1 MTLLIFFAVLSVL
14 VLAHEWGH
22 FVTARRAGAKVE
34 EFGFGFPPKLFSLKK
49 NGIVYSFNL
58 IPFGGFVKI
67 FGEDGEHAN
76 ESGSFASL
84 KLSKRA
90 KIIIA
95 GVTMNII
102 LAILLLGAGN
112 LIGRPEVITDENFNS
127 ARDVRILVLQVQPG
141 SPAQIAGIKNSD
153 EIISVKLNNQIS
165 FLKTVENFQEFILTH
180 QGKKMVLNLKRADK
194 LIEVAIEP
202 RINPPSGQG
211 ALGISLARVGL
222 VKTPW
227 YLAFVNAFKET
238 FILMWVFITSFIML
252 LKTLISQG
260 RLAGEIVGPVGIA
273 TLAGQAYQMGWAYLI
288 QLTALLSINL
298 AILNILPFPALDGGK
313 LIFLAVEKIKGS
325 PMSRRFEQSV
335 NMVGFGMLLLLML
348 VLTWKDV
355 VKLF

>member
-1 MTLLIFFAVLSVL
+1 MTVLIFFAVLSVL

-22 FVTARRAGAKVE
+22 FITARKAGARVE
-34 EFGFGFPPKLFSLKK
+34 EFGFGFPPKLFSFKK
-49 NGIVYSFNL
+49 NSITYSLNL

-67 FGEDGEHAN
+67 FGEDGEHAE

-90 KIIIA
+90 KIIVA
-95 GVTMNII
+95 GVAMNLI
-102 LAILLLGAGN
+102 LAVAILGMGN
-112 LIGRPEVITDENFNS
+112 LIGRPEVITDENFNL
-127 ARDVRILVLQVQPG
+127 ARDIKVLVLEVQPN
-141 SPAQIAGIKNSD
+141 SPAQSAGIKNSD
-153 EIISVKLNNQIS
+153 EIISARLNNQIS
-165 FLKTVENFQEFILTH
+165 FFKTVESFQEFVLAH
-180 QGKKMVLNLKRADK
+180 QGKKIILNLKRANKSLD
-194 LIEVAIEP
+194 VSIEP
-202 RINPPSGQG
+202 RINPPQG
-211 ALGISLARVGL
+211 EGAIGISLARVGL
-222 VKTPW
+222 VKNPW

-238 FILMWVFITSFIML
+238 FILMWVFIASFVVL

-260 RLAGEIVGPVGIA
+260 HLNGEIVGPVGIA
-273 TLAGQAYQMGWAYLI
+273 TLAGQAYQMGWSYLI

-298 AILNILPFPALDGGK
+298 AILNILPFPALDGGR

-325 PMSRRFEQSV
+325 PMSQRFEQSV